1 MESTAIK
8 ANTENTIVKFFVVN
22 LPVHLKRMVFLA
34 SITGVASNSKEP
46 DDEFIS
52 KLNTLLNLSDTG
64 DSALKLPIY
73 VSGIIW
79 KYKDRIQSD
88 LDMLKNPLTDE
99 IKKHECISRIE
110 KQTSTW
116 LKYADS
122 DTIMQDMC
130 KLFNASNNLFKPQ
143 TATSRS

>member
-1 MESTAIK
+1 MESTAIN
-8 ANTENTIVKFFVVN
+8 ANTDSNIVKFFVEN
-22 LPVHLKRMVFLA
+22 LPAHLKRMIFLA
-34 SITGVASNSKEP
+34 SITGVANNSKEP
-46 DDEFIS
+46 DAEFIN

-88 LDMLKNPLTDE
+88 LDTLKNPLTE
-99 IKKHECISRIE
+99 ETQRHQCISRIE
-110 KQTSTW
+110 KRTSSW

-143 TATSRS
+143 TTISRS